1 MTLKPVIKHFDPF
14 ILAQQFVSEV
24 ASNLQGLPRVP
35 HVAGIIAGDD
45 KPSLAYARRTMAKFQ
60 EVGMTYDLIKVNR
73 LDVEAAI
80 ETANDNPN
88 IHGIFTYFP
97 IFANQQD
104 DYLRNLVD
112 YRKDIEAGSQFWTQ
126 KLYHNDRFSGPGAPT
141 KKAVLPC
148 TPLAIV
154 KLLAE
159 LKLQSPSTSEQPLP
173 QRSMTGETVTI
184 FNRSE
189 VIGRPLAVML
199 SNDGA
204 RVLSFDEHGPMEFID
219 AEPRELTIDRQ
230 QALACSDIVITG
242 VPSESFRK
250 ISAREIKTTAVC
262 INFSSIANFSVDMSS
277 HEGIYIPRIGPLTVA
292 MCMRNTVRL
301 FSHFLRGQH

>member
-1 MTLKPVIKHFDPF
+1 MTLNPVIQHFDPF
-14 ILAQQFVSEV
+14 VLAQQFVSEV
-24 ASNLQGLPRVP
+24 TGNLQALPAAPR
-35 HVAGIIAGDD
+35 VAGIIAGDD
-45 KPSLAYARRTMAKFQ
+45 KPSLAYARSTMAKFQ

-80 ETANDNPN
+80 EAANNDPN
-88 IHGIFTYFP
+88 VHAIFIYFP

-104 DYLRNLVD
+104 DYLRNRVD

-141 KKAVLPC
+141 GKAVLPC

-159 LKLQSPSTSEQPLP
+159 LMLQSPSTSEQPQP
-173 QRSMTGETVTI
+173 QQSMKGMTVTI

-219 AEPRELTIDRQ
+219 AEPRELAIDRQ
-230 QALACSDIVITG
+230 QALARSDIVITG
-242 VPSESFRK
+242 VPSKSFRK
-250 ISAREIKTTAVC
+250 ISAQELKSTDRK
-262 INFSSIANFSVDMSS
+262 SV
-277 HEGIYIPRIGPLTVA
+277 V
-292 MCMRNTVRL
+292 
-301 FSHFLRGQH
+301 